1 MQYFKDAKLTVV
13 TGNSKYST
21 EWLYNFTIN
30 TILMEKT
37 ICTWGESGL
46 NLFHEEM
53 HSGYLRGESTAA
65 DSPMSFRTIIVYQL
79 SVIIEVNL

>member
-1 MQYFKDAKLTVV
+1 
-13 TGNSKYST
+13 
-21 EWLYNFTIN
+21 
-30 TILMEKT
+30 MEKT

-46 NLFHEEM
+46 NLFHKEM

-65 DSPMSFRTIIVYQL
+65 DSLSFRAIIVYQL

>member
-1 MQYFKDAKLTVV
+1 
-13 TGNSKYST
+13 
-21 EWLYNFTIN
+21 
-30 TILMEKT
+30 MEKT

-65 DSPMSFRTIIVYQL
+65 DSPMPFRAIIVYQL
-79 SVIIEVNL
+79 SVIIKVNL

>member
-1 MQYFKDAKLTVV
+1 
-13 TGNSKYST
+13 
-21 EWLYNFTIN
+21 
-30 TILMEKT
+30 MEKT

-65 DSPMSFRTIIVYQL
+65 DSPMSFRAITVYQL
-79 SVIIEVNL
+79 LVKIEVNL